1 MFTKN
6 PFNKKDEVA
15 DMIGNILEADYK
27 VKKEELKGNQHK
39 IDMNKN
45 NKIDAHDFKL
55 LRSKGASQKDEEIDP
70 NKVTTD
76 TLRGRTAGKSAN
88 PFLSQKT
95 FMDVPDNVKEEV
107 EQIDLSEFTVE
118 DISQFMQTEEY
129 EKLDELSKEKLG
141 WYLKKASKHMDKKG
155 ENMIK
160 RDKKFKPGMNPLTR
174 AFDGTSQ
181 RMQSIAQASKKYL
194 AKEEVEQIDE
204 LSSSTI
210 DSYRKKLGAK
220 IDTTRTTRPS
230 LKAAIQA
237 KNAPIQAKIHNAL
250 MKQHQAI
257 RRERGMSEGV
267 AAEGSEQDDDYSNAS
282 FEKWKQQ
289 KAYEKEY
296 DKKKPA
302 KPIVPDNKD
311 KKRGVAEEVEGVEE
325 AYQKNINPHDD
336 LATRGISR
344 ISMNK
349 TPAGK
354 KKEFDRGTELLKR
367 QMKTTK
373 ATGGVSGPKGKLPE
387 EVEQID
393 ERELTKGETKEKER
407 IVKGMKKSLSGFK
420 QRYGDRAKSVMYA
433 TATKAAKKD

>member
-174 AFDGTSQ
+174 AFGGTSQ

-257 RRERGMSEGV
+257 RRERGMSE
-267 AAEGSEQDDDYSNAS
+267 
-282 FEKWKQQ
+282 
-289 KAYEKEY
+289 
-296 DKKKPA
+296 PA
-302 KPIVPDNKD
+302 KKLP
-311 KKRGVAEEVEGVEE
+311 EEVEQLDEIG
-325 AYQKNINPHDD
+325 D
-336 LATRGISR
+336 
-344 ISMNK
+344 

-354 KKEFDRGTELLKR
+354 RALRAVQNRAADTMSDPSKSSK
-367 QMKTTK
+367 QVNK
-373 ATGGVSGPKGKLPE
+373 AVGAGVSAGNRLHGFGHDRMKKNTVMGRDALRKQLGVKE

-420 QRYGDRAKSVMYA
+420 KRYGDRAKSVMYA

>member
-15 DMIGNILEADYK
+15 DLIGNILEADYK

-76 TLRGRTAGKSAN
+76 TLKGRAMGKDAN
-88 PFLSQKT
+88 PFLSKKV
-95 FMDVPDNVKEEV
+95 FMDVPGNV
-107 EQIDLSEFTVE
+107 
-118 DISQFMQTEEY
+118 
-129 EKLDELSKEKLG
+129 
-141 WYLKKASKHMDKKG
+141 
-155 ENMIK
+155 
-160 RDKKFKPGMNPLTR
+160 
-174 AFDGTSQ
+174 
-181 RMQSIAQASKKYL
+181 
-194 AKEEVEQIDE
+194 KEEVEQIDE

-257 RRERGMSEGV
+257 RRERGMSE
-267 AAEGSEQDDDYSNAS
+267 
-282 FEKWKQQ
+282 
-289 KAYEKEY
+289 
-296 DKKKPA
+296 PA
-302 KPIVPDNKD
+302 K
-311 KKRGVAEEVEGVEE
+311 
-325 AYQKNINPHDD
+325 
-336 LATRGISR
+336 
-344 ISMNK
+344 
-349 TPAGK
+349 
-354 KKEFDRGTELLKR
+354 
-367 QMKTTK
+367 
-373 ATGGVSGPKGKLPE
+373 KLPE

>member
-76 TLRGRTAGKSAN
+76 TLKGRTPGKSAN
-88 PFLSQKT
+88 PFLSQKA
-95 FMDVPDNVKEEV
+95 FMDVPDNVKEEA
-107 EQIDLSEFTVE
+107 D
-118 DISQFMQTEEY
+118 
-129 EKLDELSKEKLG
+129 
-141 WYLKKASKHMDKKG
+141 
-155 ENMIK
+155 
-160 RDKKFKPGMNPLTR
+160 
-174 AFDGTSQ
+174 
-181 RMQSIAQASKKYL
+181 
-194 AKEEVEQIDE
+194 QIDE

-257 RRERGMSEGV
+257 RRERGMSE
-267 AAEGSEQDDDYSNAS
+267 
-282 FEKWKQQ
+282 
-289 KAYEKEY
+289 
-296 DKKKPA
+296 
-302 KPIVPDNKD
+302 
-311 KKRGVAEEVEGVEE
+311 GVAEEVEGVEE

-393 ERELTKGETKEKER
+393 EIGDTPAGKRALRAVQNRAADTMSDTSKSSKQVNKAVGAGVSAGNRLHGFGHDRMKKNTVMGRDALRKQLGVKEEVEQIDERELTKGETKEKER

>member
-76 TLRGRTAGKSAN
+76 TLKGRTPGKSAN
-88 PFLSQKT
+88 PFLSQKA
-95 FMDVPDNVKEEV
+95 FMDVPDNVKEEAKGV
-107 EQIDLSEFTVE
+107 AEGSEQDDHDYDDGEDRLSGRHG
-118 DISQFMQTEEY
+118 
-129 EKLDELSKEKLG
+129 LSADPKKMAVYYPNDPERTKIRTQMNVPN
-141 WYLKKASKHMDKKG
+141 LKKAIKSNLGKHKKP
-155 ENMIK
+155 NL
-160 RDKKFKPGMNPLTR
+160 P
-174 AFDGTSQ
+174 
-181 RMQSIAQASKKYL
+181 
-194 AKEEVEQIDE
+194 EQ
-204 LSSSTI
+204 
-210 DSYRKKLGAK
+210 
-220 IDTTRTTRPS
+220 
-230 LKAAIQA
+230 
-237 KNAPIQAKIHNAL
+237 
-250 MKQHQAI
+250 
-257 RRERGMSEGV
+257 GV
-267 AAEGSEQDDDYSNAS
+267 AEGSEQDDDYSNAS

-311 KKRGVAEEVEGVEE
+311 KKRGVA
-325 AYQKNINPHDD
+325 
-336 LATRGISR
+336 
-344 ISMNK
+344 
-349 TPAGK
+349 
-354 KKEFDRGTELLKR
+354 
-367 QMKTTK
+367 
-373 ATGGVSGPKGKLPE
+373 E

>member
-15 DMIGNILEADYK
+15 DLIGNILEADYK

-76 TLRGRTAGKSAN
+76 TLKGRTPGKSAN
-88 PFLSQKT
+88 PFLSQKA
-95 FMDVPDNVKEEV
+95 FMDVPDNVKEEAKGV
-107 EQIDLSEFTVE
+107 TEGSEQDDDYSNASFEKWK
-118 DISQFMQTEEY
+118 QQKAY
-129 EKLDELSKEKLG
+129 EKE
-141 WYLKKASKHMDKKG
+141 YDKKKPAKPIVPD
-155 ENMIK
+155 NK
-160 RDKKFKPGMNPLTR
+160 DKKRGV
-174 AFDGTSQ
+174 A
-181 RMQSIAQASKKYL
+181 
-194 AKEEVEQIDE
+194 EEVEQIDE

-267 AAEGSEQDDDYSNAS
+267 
-282 FEKWKQQ
+282 
-289 KAYEKEY
+289 
-296 DKKKPA
+296 
-302 KPIVPDNKD
+302 V
-311 KKRGVAEEVEGVEE
+311 EEVEGVEE
-325 AYQKNINPHDD
+325 AYQKNLNPHDD

-387 EVEQID
+387 EVELDEEHLLVAKSELKKHKDWMDSEGYDTKTKPLPVNHPKHKTHVEIKPNSPVEHSYHLDGYAVKEEVEQLD